1 MKISLNEIKKLVKI
15 PDGITDEELIERIGS
30 RLVEIEEVVD
40 LSPRYKGVYI
50 AKVVGCE
57 PIEGTHLHLCQID
70 VGVKTAEFSEAET
83 VQVVC
88 GAPNVHTGMLAVW
101 IAPGAI
107 VPETYG
113 NENFKLSVR
122 KLRGYESHGM
132 LAGADELAL
141 ANEHKLIAEI
151 DSRLAS
157 PGDSFA
163 EIFGLNDTILDVENK
178 SLTHRPDCFGLIG
191 FAREVAGI
199 LGVRFQEPEWIKSG
213 LGLGDGDRNSTGVL
227 QTLSHDTD
235 SQAGAGSIRAQR
247 DEKSATVSGDN
258 GLQERLSVAISDS
271 NLCPR
276 YSCAVFE
283 LGDNKPS
290 KFLTENAVFLAKAG
304 MRAIDPM
311 VDLTNIIMLMTGQP
325 LHAFDYDKL
334 IAVGGTKSPKI
345 IVRVAK
351 EGEELQL
358 LDGETIK
365 CIPEDIL
372 ITSNDVPV
380 ALAGAMG
387 GKNTEIDASTKRV
400 VLESA
405 TFSLYNLRK
414 TQMAHGIFSEAITRF
429 TKGQPAAM
437 TLPVLLEAVR
447 ELGVE
452 PLALADVW
460 QGDKEPSVV
469 KITTLAVNRL
479 LGSDYSTA
487 EIADTLQDV
496 GFEIKDYQKAVKK
509 IKKVGPLKMSLEIEK
524 VPNKELIVTAPRWRT
539 DIHIPEDVIEEVGRL
554 LGFDNI
560 PLDLPQKSF
569 SGSEVAPMW
578 KLKQELRSTLSD
590 RLGMHELLTYSF
602 VSKDLLE
609 KVGQDPE
616 NSYEI
621 VNSISPELQ
630 RFRQQIVPSLLSKV
644 RENIKAGYD
653 NFSLYELNQVST
665 KAGGLTDEQTPV
677 LENHLGVVQLGDFYK
692 LKADIL
698 VMLSRGLKVK
708 FEYASMLGNSEAA
721 QKYPYL
727 EPARSA
733 VLSTGSEIIGA
744 FGEVK
749 SAVLRCLKIEKAAA
763 AAEISLDGLVD
774 LKPELKKDLQ
784 LSKFPFVERDLTL
797 KVASDAAFGRFDEK
811 IRGVLNGEELINTV
825 SAVSI
830 YQAKVDDS
838 TKNISF
844 HLRFSSRNKT
854 LDQAEI
860 SDIMERITMEVAK
873 IGAEVI

>member
-15 PDGITDEELIERIGS
+15 PEGITDDELVQRIGS
-30 RLVEIEEVVD
+30 RLVEIEEVID
-40 LSPRYKGVYI
+40 LAPRYKGVYI
-50 AKVVGCE
+50 AKVVSCE

-70 VGVKTAEFSEAET
+70 AGEHTAEFSDNET

-88 GAPNVHTGMLAVW
+88 GAPNVHAGMLAIW
-101 IAPGAI
+101 ITPGAI

-113 NENFKLSVR
+113 NENFRLSVR

-132 LAGADELAL
+132 LAGADELGL
-141 ANEHKLIAEI
+141 DNEHKSIAEI
-151 DSRLAS
+151 DSRLAK

-163 EIFGLNDTILDVENK
+163 EVFELNDIILDVENK

-199 LGVRFQEPEWIKSG
+199 LGLKFKEPEWIGEG
-213 LGLGDGDRNSTGVL
+213 LDWSTAGRLDLLSKDWGRNGSESLDEESSAHKDKGQL
-227 QTLSHDTD
+227 STLSIT
-235 SQAGAGSIRAQR
+235 
-247 DEKSATVSGDN
+247 
-258 GLQERLSVAISDS
+258 ISDS

-311 VDLTNIIMLMTGQP
+311 VDLTNTMMLMTGQP

-334 IAVGGTKSPKI
+334 VEVGGTKTPKI
-345 IVRVAK
+345 IVRAAK
-351 EGEELQL
+351 DGEELQL

-365 CIPEDIL
+365 CVPEDIL
-372 ITSNDVPV
+372 ITSNNVPV

-437 TLPVLLEAVR
+437 TLPVLLEAVH

-460 QGDKEPSVV
+460 QGDKERSVV
-469 KITTLAVNRL
+469 KITTSAVNQL

-487 EIADTLQDV
+487 EIADTLQNV
-496 GFEIKDYQKAVKK
+496 GFEIKDYQKSVKK
-509 IKKVGPLKMSLEIEK
+509 TKKIGPLEMSLEVEK
-524 VPNKELIVTAPRWRT
+524 VLDKELVVTVPYWRT
-539 DIHIPEDVIEEVGRL
+539 DIHIAEDVIEEVGRL

-569 SGSEVAPMW
+569 AGSEVAPIW
-578 KLKQELRSTLSD
+578 QLKQELRNILSD

-609 KVGQDPE
+609 KVGQNPE
-616 NSYEI
+616 DCYQI

-630 RFRQQIVPSLLSKV
+630 YFRSEIAPSLLEKV
-644 RENIKAGYD
+644 RENLKAGYKG
-653 NFSLYELNQVST
+653 FELYELNQVTRKSY
-665 KAGGLTDEQTPV
+665 GLTDEGTPV
-677 LENHLGVVQLGDFYK
+677 LKHHLGIISLGDFYQ
-692 LKADIL
+692 LKAQIL
-698 VMLSRGLKVK
+698 AMFKALNIRA
-708 FEYASMLGNSEAA
+708 EYAALSKAKAA
-721 QKYPYL
+721 DQPDL
-727 EPARSA
+727 EPKRSA
-733 VLSTGSEIIGA
+733 ELIVDGQCIGA

-749 SAVLRCLKIEKAAA
+749 RAVLKRFKIDQTVTTLELNLDKIVDVPRQLQAQLKI
-763 AAEISLDGLVD
+763 
-774 LKPELKKDLQ
+774 
-784 LSKFPFVERDLTL
+784 SKFPFVERDLTL

-811 IRGVLNGEELINTV
+811 IRAVLDGEELINTV
-825 SAVSI
+825 NAASI
-830 YQAKVDDS
+830 YQADPDDP

-844 HLRFSSRNKT
+844 HLRFSNRQKT

-860 SDIMERITMEVAK
+860 SDIMEKITMEVAK